1 MVQREE
7 HDDISGYDKKEQ
19 VQERASVCKE
29 KAGIFRR
36 GRESDYSRTSSMHC
50 TVADLAALD
59 ASRKAD
65 GTAADSLADS
75 LKDRVNKLQ
84 AQLDQLQKQKD
95 DTQLLLSAHL
105 KAEVSC

>member
-1 MVQREE
+1 M
-7 HDDISGYDKKEQ
+7 ISGCDKRER
-19 VQERASVCKE
+19 VQARAIVCRE
-29 KAGIFRR
+29 KAEIFCREGERDNSR
-36 GRESDYSRTSSMHC
+36 GSSMHY
-50 TVADLAALD
+50 TVADLAAME

-65 GTAADSLADS
+65 GTAAVSLADS

-95 DTQLLLSAHL
+95 DAQLQLSAHL

>member
-1 MVQREE
+1 VEREGRDFLQRER
-7 HDDISGYDKKEQ
+7 DDY
-19 VQERASVCKE
+19 
-29 KAGIFRR
+29 FRR
-36 GRESDYSRTSSMHC
+36 SSMHC

-84 AQLDQLQKQKD
+84 AQLDELQKQKD
-95 DTQLLLSAHL
+95 DAQLQLSAHL